1 MDILSESLQV
11 IWMSGRLLPQIW
23 LKHKKE

>member
-1 MDILSESLQV
+1 MDILSESLPV